1 MSVETLAWI
10 ILVLQIITILL
21 LIVPFARTRR

>member
-1 MSVETLAWI
+1 MDVKTLEWI

-21 LIVPFARTRR
+21 LIVPYTRRR